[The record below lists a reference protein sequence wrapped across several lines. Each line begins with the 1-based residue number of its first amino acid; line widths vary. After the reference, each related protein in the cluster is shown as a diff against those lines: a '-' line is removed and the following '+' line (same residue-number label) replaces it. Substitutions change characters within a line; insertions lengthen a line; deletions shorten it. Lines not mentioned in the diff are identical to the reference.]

1 MPRVHITKVDRQRD
15 RIAAYVRSELQVRGL
30 KQEDLANYMG
40 ISQQALSNKLRRKS
54 FHFEDY
60 VQIVNYFNADDY
72 ELRRLAG
79 IGE

>member
-1 MPRVHITKVDRQRD
+1 MPRVHITKTDRQRD
-15 RIAAYVRSELQVRGL
+15 RIVAYVISELKVRGL
-30 KQEDLANYMG
+30 RQQDLANYMG